1 MLDQALS
8 ESMQTQGGDSG
19 ASTPPR
25 GTSCKSGKERLPP
38 KVREPPL
45 RGLCDDASEDV
56 SSKSRDATL
65 TITLQE
71 KLERDDDAFCTAL
84 KGLVG
89 AAAEDVDVYVLD
101 FADYATRPKVIVS
114 LPTEVE
120 TALNPI
126 NDLDARNDL
135 NARVTEAY
143 AAALARAADAAEAAS
158 EDDVRCEACGGRHV
172 LHTCVEGM
180 QARAAALAAAKVARA
195 ARAAEAAS
203 EDDVRCKACRG
214 HHVRHTCG
222 KGRNGRPK
230 KGAAKAKGGAAAA
243 HSTKKPRQ
251 GIPVSG
257 EDAKTEPAAGCPPG
271 MTDAHYSDLFN
282 TTIKEGTHPHDPSK
296 NTHAFPE
303 LLQGGSAER
312 GPAPASAE
320 RGLAPV
326 ASESMETAEAQFV
339 FGDRRAKTSRSR
351 DEDGDDD
358 PPPDGCDESGS
369 GQIPK

>member
-158 EDDVRCEACGGRHV
+158 EDDVLCR
-172 LHTCVEGM
+172 
-180 QARAAALAAAKVARA
+180 
-195 ARAAEAAS
+195 
-203 EDDVRCKACRG
+203 ACRG
-214 HHVRHTCG
+214 RHVRHTCG
-222 KGRNGRPK
+222 KGRPK

-243 HSTKKPRQ
+243 HATKKPRQ

-312 GPAPASAE
+312 SPAPASAE

>member
-1 MLDQALS
+1 MLRLAQPAAVAVKAEDGGA
-8 ESMQTQGGDSG
+8 EETAADGGDG
-19 ASTPPR
+19 D
-25 GTSCKSGKERLPP
+25 LPP
-38 KVREPPL
+38 PDALALAADV
-45 RGLCDDASEDV
+45 DDALGVVGDV
-56 SSKSRDATL
+56 
-65 TITLQE
+65 
-71 KLERDDDAFCTAL
+71 DDDDVL
-84 KGLVG
+84 G
-89 AAAEDVDVYVLD
+89 AVDLLDVPIDGPLLAD
-101 FADYATRPKVIVS
+101 GADGFEFAPPPFDG
-114 LPTEVE
+114 
-120 TALNPI
+120 
-126 NDLDARNDL
+126 DGDGGGGDGG
-135 NARVTEAY
+135 
-143 AAALARAADAAEAAS
+143 DAS
-158 EDDVRCEACGGRHV
+158 EDDVRC
-172 LHTCVEGM
+172 
-180 QARAAALAAAKVARA
+180 Q
-195 ARAAEAAS
+195 
-203 EDDVRCKACRG
+203 ACRG
-214 HHVRHTCG
+214 RHVRHTCG
-222 KGRNGRPK
+222 KGKHGRPK

-312 GPAPASAE
+312 SPAPASAE